1 MKKIMTRLGI
11 IASSLAAIAL
21 FLQNIEK
28 VLDSMGSIG
37 GWFGVSRPSHELQ
50 LVCDDQV
57 SFDEWRKSRF
67 TLVGFNRTDDD
78 LQVRIEYGFGDD
90 PEAGSFS
97 IEGPVLRGSATRH
110 WQTITVPRR
119 CSHLKKSVRL
129 PRLEVLK
136 TPKCDLVQVEIHWEL
151 HNINDKKLLET
162 GSHLVSIKGPY
173 E

>member
-1 MKKIMTRLGI
+1 MKKVMTRLGI
-11 IASSLAAIAL
+11 IATSLAAIAL
-21 FLQNIEK
+21 FLQDIEK
-28 VLDSMGSIG
+28 AIDSIG
-37 GWFGVSRPSHELQ
+37 TIAGWFGVSRPSHELQ

-97 IEGPVLRGSATRH
+97 VDGPVIRGSATRH

-119 CSHLKKSVRL
+119 SELEKFVRL

-136 TPKCDLVQVEIHWEL
+136 TPEIDPVQVEIHWEL
-151 HNINDKKLLET
+151 HNINDKRLLET

>member
-1 MKKIMTRLGI
+1 MKKLMTRLGI

-28 VLDSMGSIG
+28 VSDSIGSIA

-57 SFDEWRKSRF
+57 SFQEWRKSRF

-97 IEGPVLRGSATRH
+97 VEGPVLRGGASRH

-119 CSHLKKSVRL
+119 SELEKSVRL

-136 TPKCDLVQVEIHWEL
+136 RPEIDPVEVEIHWEL

-162 GSHLVSIKGPY
+162 GSQFVSISGPY
-173 E
+173 K